1 MTPDRAAVRRPT
13 ILDVA
18 ARAGV
23 SKSAVSL
30 ALRGSAGIGDETRA
44 RILACA
50 EEIGYRSNRLARA
63 LVEGRSAL
71 VGVVLNDLSNPYH
84 TEIVAGI
91 EDGATAMGATT
102 LLTHG
107 QRDPHRTELQVDM
120 LLGLNVEGLV
130 LVGSRIPVAA
140 LERLGRT
147 LPTIVIGRLEAPVP
161 GVDTIAND
169 DQAGAE
175 LAVRHLAALGH
186 THIAHVSASLRPA
199 ARSRREAY
207 LSTME
212 RLGLGPHATV
222 HARERVDGEDE
233 DLDAVARRAV
243 TDPRTTAVFASND
256 VAALAVMDAASA
268 SGASLPDD
276 LSVVGYDNS
285 TISRIVRPRLTSVDQ
300 PRPLMGT
307 LAAEMLAERLA
318 GRTTDR
324 HEVLLPTLVVR
335 GSTAAPR
342 SAGPRS
348 GGPSGRDGQ
357 ALPADAGMADP
368 SDGWTTTKPGP

>member
-1 MTPDRAAVRRPT
+1 VTPAAARRPT

-30 ALRGSAGIGDETRA
+30 ALRGSPGISDATRA
-44 RILACA
+44 RILSCA
-50 EEIGYRSNRLARA
+50 EDLGYRGNRLARA

-107 QRDPHRTELQVDM
+107 QRDPHRTTLQVEM

-130 LVGSRIPVAA
+130 LVGSRVPVAA

-147 LPTIVIGRLEAPVP
+147 LPTIVVGRLEAPVP

-169 DQAGAE
+169 DEAGARS
-175 LAVRHLAALGH
+175 AVRHLATLGH
-186 THIAHVSASLRPA
+186 EHVAHVSASTRPA
-199 ARSRREAY
+199 ALSRRRAY
-207 LSTME
+207 LATMDD
-212 RLGLGPHATV
+212 LGLGHRAVV
-222 HARERVDGEDE
+222 HARDRTAGTEE
-233 DLDAVARRAV
+233 DLDLVARRAV
-243 TDPRTTAVFASND
+243 ADPRTTAVFASND

-268 SGASLPDD
+268 AGRSLPGD

-285 TISRIVRPRLTSVDQ
+285 TIARIVRPRLTSVDQ

-324 HEVLLPTLVVR
+324 HEVLPPTLVVR
-335 GSTAAPR
+335 DSTAP
-342 SAGPRS
+342 P
-348 GGPSGRDGQ
+348 
-357 ALPADAGMADP
+357 PARVV
-368 SDGWTTTKPGP
+368 